1 MGWVGYAG
9 QHTVQLQDP
18 TASAERCCGSRCLQE
33 GAHPA
38 RARLAMPPGGPCPEP
53 PTHTAPHRPDPSAP
67 HAATPVLALE
77 IAPWERGW
85 WWWWWL
91 EKEEGGG
98 NVEAGGCNHPS
109 CCLFPQTNSRAIRV
123 GEFKQRLSFPG
134 TISPNE
140 NLIFFY
146 RTLLH

>member
-1 MGWVGYAG
+1 MGWVGNAG

-18 TASAERCCGSRCLQE
+18 AASCERCCGSRCLQE

-38 RARLAMPPGGPCPEP
+38 CACLAVPPGGQCPEP
-53 PTHTAPHRPDPSAP
+53 PIRTAPHHPDPSAL
-67 HAATPVLALE
+67 HAATPMLALE

-85 WWWWWL
+85 RWL
-91 EKEEGGG
+91 EKGGEK